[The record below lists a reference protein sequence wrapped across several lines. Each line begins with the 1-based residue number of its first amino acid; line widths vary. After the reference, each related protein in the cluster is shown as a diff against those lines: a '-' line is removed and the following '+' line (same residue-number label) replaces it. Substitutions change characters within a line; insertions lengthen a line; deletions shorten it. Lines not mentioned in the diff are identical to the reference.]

1 MTTLVAAVN
10 TPRLLTLGL
19 SRELEGTGYSVESV
33 DDPLRWARSHPATA
47 MFVAVK
53 NSQDVDLLIDLIS
66 DLPGAAIVA
75 LLDPM
80 SVEQIH
86 LCLGA
91 GARACVSTDW
101 SSGDLKLVLDVGL
114 RGLVTMPAAIARNL
128 AASKIDRAYAG
139 SLTNTQWT
147 WLRDL
152 ASGTTVHALA
162 AQVGFSERVM
172 YRRLNQVYRKMGC
185 ATRTEALIRASA
197 CGMLDLPVA
206 VADHSPTD
214 QRGLALPY

>member
-10 TPRLLTLGL
+10 TPRILTLGL
-19 SRELEGTGYSVESV
+19 SRELEASGYSVESV
-33 DDPLRWARSHPATA
+33 DDPRRWAASHPAAA
-47 MFVAVK
+47 MFVSVRS
-53 NSQDVDLLIDLIS
+53 SQDMDLLVALIS
-66 DLPGAAIVA
+66 DLPSVAVVA
-75 LLDPM
+75 LLDPI

-91 GARACVSTDW
+91 GARGCVSMDW
-101 SSGDLKLVLDVGL
+101 SSGDLALVLDVSL
-114 RGLVTMPAAIARNL
+114 RGLATMPAEIAQHL
-128 AASKIDRAYAG
+128 AARKGGAYHRR
-139 SLTNTQWT
+139 LTSTQWA

-162 AQVGFSERVM
+162 RQVGFSERVM

-197 CGMLDLPVA
+197 WGMLDLPAA
-206 VADHSPTD
+206 VAEHSP
-214 QRGLALPY
+214 AE